1 MDLLGLG
8 ALATGKVTKEV
19 ENKRW
24 NHCKNCT
31 FLMKSNRCKKCGCF
45 MKLKVK
51 FKGAFCPIGIWSK
64 EK

>member
-24 NHCKNCT
+24 DHCKNCT

-45 MKLKVK
+45 MKLKVQ
-51 FKGAFCPIGIWSK
+51 FKGAFCPIGIWNK